1 MRFMI
6 QRDIAWSVTSVDQ
19 IAIRWAARTVG
30 EACLT
35 GRSQPS
41 ERPNRHP
48 DAHDVGFRV
57 DVARKDAISDDTR
70 TASGGGSALRRA
82 AEVNVLVVEPEPN
95 ISCQTVFTAA
105 TDIPAACA
113 RIVIENWGCVWRRG
127 NADAAKT
134 TCRSDLRFGV
144 TARHIDQPR
153 IE

>member
-19 IAIRWAARTVG
+19 IAIRWAA
-30 EACLT
+30 
-35 GRSQPS
+35 QPS